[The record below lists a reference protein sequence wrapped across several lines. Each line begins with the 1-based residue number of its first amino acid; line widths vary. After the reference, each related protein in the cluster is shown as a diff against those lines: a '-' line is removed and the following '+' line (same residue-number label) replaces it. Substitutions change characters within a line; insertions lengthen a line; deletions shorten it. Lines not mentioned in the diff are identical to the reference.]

1 MHAEQQM
8 KRRRRKKEKKDAI
21 HVLFQF
27 CDYCL
32 QLNHFKMTRKVLYKG
47 NYKRV
52 WKQLRLL
59 QPIKSVG
66 RWIPQTCLRAL
77 EGKLT
82 GGSPARPF
90 LPLTCSSCPC
100 RSGHS
105 FRATEPAALWLH
117 CLRWQL
123 CGSFWGPCLGCGTR
137 AGSWFYDDLC
147 LSPGWWRS
155 LRATRPSHSC
165 SQKSSSSQS
174 LWAPNTPHLPL
185 GSSQSPK
192 PSTST
197 TGKPEP
203 SRHNLPAG
211 KLNGLESFIPE
222 WSLLSDSS
230 KHIAR
235 VPECP
240 VCMCKN
246 WKCIFQKKQTISINP
261 YLREEGEETEIT
273 TERKVTLQQIPQ
285 K

>member
-1 MHAEQQM
+1 MFYFSSV
-8 KRRRRKKEKKDAI
+8 I
-21 HVLFQF
+21 TVI
-27 CDYCL
+27 
-32 QLNHFKMTRKVLYKG
+32 QLNHFKMTSKVLYKG

-52 WKQLRLL
+52 RKQLRLL
-59 QPIKSVG
+59 QPIQSVG
-66 RWIPQTCLRAL
+66 RWIPQRCMQAL

-105 FRATEPAALWLH
+105 FWATEPAALWLR

-192 PSTST
+192 PNTST
-197 TGKPEP
+197 TGKPV
-203 SRHNLPAG
+203 
-211 KLNGLESFIPE
+211 
-222 WSLLSDSS
+222 SLM
-230 KHIAR
+230 
-235 VPECP
+235 
-240 VCMCKN
+240 VCLTVC
-246 WKCIFQKKQTISINP
+246 
-261 YLREEGEETEIT
+261 LR
-273 TERKVTLQQIPQ
+273 
-285 K
+285 